1 MTFQEAELRFEL
13 ESDPKAACVTA
24 LQAGRTVRADGLVN
38 GKGPGRGRTARGARA
53 PCRSA
58 VRTADLEVPVEGA
71 FGFNKPTLQSP
82 TLASPWPSPVE
93 AVSFLM
99 PCEL

>member
-13 ESDPKAACVTA
+13 ESDPRAACVTA
-24 LQAGRTVRADGLVN
+24 LQPGRTVRADVLVN
-38 GKGPGRGRTARGARA
+38 GKGPGRGRTARGAPRA
-53 PCRSA
+53 
-58 VRTADLEVPVEGA
+58 ADLEVPVEGA